1 MDASS
6 GQALQGDKL
15 LERDGGAVGFN
26 PYIPFAQ
33 PAKSDES
40 LAVVFALLF
49 VIALVVCCA
58 SACRSCCACCTGERT
73 DKSRGGCCPAPSVAP
88 GNAFSMAAV
97 CLIVALL
104 HGMRYAI
111 YDTLQNKTFPGSD
124 DNLIDDLAIAVD
136 GAAYVAMALAAAL
149 LALVTPL
156 PPTCSRGG
164 SMRCLGL
171 LTSALLFLLGSLPA
185 AILAI
190 FDPLFYTTPLPDWLV
205 HEPTATFCDVTLD
218 PAFPPIPVPVP
229 RSWQTGVGLP
239 LLAACLALL
248 LTLAATCFGCSSR
261 PCSRSTVLAMSGLG
275 GVAIIVAVPVQ
286 QLALMHLVC
295 DPPPADNDDP
305 YAPIRHRFYGA
316 YDGPLMAG
324 SICVILSM
332 LLRWCAWGADRNAEG
347 GAASAHAVSV
357 VVLNPLDANRASA
370 VAHPYMPAQSAA
382 AAYASAPA
390 NGIMPI
396 NPASGVVKSWK

>member
-6 GQALQGDKL
+6 GQALEGDKS
-15 LERDGGAVGFN
+15 LERDGGAVGFI
-26 PYIPFAQ
+26 PYIGFVQA
-33 PAKSDES
+33 AKSDEP
-40 LAVVFALLF
+40 LAVIFALLF

-88 GNAFSMAAV
+88 GNACSMAAV
-97 CLIVALL
+97 CFIVALL

-111 YDTLQNKTFPGSD
+111 YDANKTFPWGD
-124 DNLIDDLAIAVD
+124 DDLSNNLGMAVN
-136 GAAYVAMALAAAL
+136 GATYVAMALAAAL
-149 LALVTPL
+149 VALVTPL

-171 LTSALLFLLGSLPA
+171 FTSALLFLLGALPV

-190 FDPLFYTTPLPDWLV
+190 FDPMFYTSPLPDWLV

-218 PAFPPIPVPVP
+218 PGLPSAPVPVP
-229 RSWQTGVGLP
+229 RSWQAGVGLP

-275 GVAIIVAVPVQ
+275 GVAIMVAFPVQ
-286 QLALMHLVC
+286 QLALIYLVC

-305 YAPIRHRFYGA
+305 FAAIQHRYYGA

-332 LLRWCAWGADRNAEG
+332 LLRWCAWGADRNADG
-347 GAASAHAVSV
+347 DAASEHELSV
-357 VVLNPLDANRASA
+357 VLLNPLDADGASA
-370 VAHPYMPAQSAA
+370 VAYPYMPAQSAA

-390 NGIMPI
+390 NGIMSI
-396 NPASGVVKSWK
+396 NPASGVAKSWK